1 LFWYIFVSFYR
12 NPFDCSSPGSTFA
25 DLESVSRGSSSMAL
39 HSSILTRSMNIDPAV
54 MQQTSTPENLDI
66 LYTGPRMAQFL
77 RDNKIEGGQQSL
89 TVLGHRGSGKNRV
102 CSAGDAPNA
111 RHSIME
117 NTIKSLALAAENGV
131 DFVEFDVQVTKDG
144 HAVIFHDDYIIID
157 DKGLHNARRIGQ
169 LGFSRLSLPLNRSNF
184 CDDLFVSGIT
194 Q

>member
-1 LFWYIFVSFYR
+1 M
-12 NPFDCSSPGSTFA
+12 SSIVCQTA
-25 DLESVSRGSSSMAL
+25 
-39 HSSILTRSMNIDPAV
+39 ILTRSINRDPVV
-54 MQQTSTPENLDI
+54 MQQVSTPANLNI
-66 LYTGPRMAQFL
+66 LYTGPRMAQFF

-102 CSAGDAPNA
+102 FSAGDASNA
-111 RHSIME
+111 RPSIME

-169 LGFSRLSLPLNRSNF
+169 LGFSRLSLPPNRSNF
-184 CDDLFVSGIT
+184 RDGLSVSGIT
-194 Q
+194 QCKAHWRPHS

>member
-1 LFWYIFVSFYR
+1 
-12 NPFDCSSPGSTFA
+12 
-25 DLESVSRGSSSMAL
+25 MAL
-39 HSSILTRSMNIDPAV
+39 RSSILTRSMIIDPAV
-54 MQQTSTPENLDI
+54 MQQASAPENLNI

-77 RDNKIEGGQQSL
+77 RDNKIESGQQSL

-102 CSAGDAPNA
+102 FSAGDAPNV
-111 RHSIME
+111 RPSIME

-144 HAVIFHDDYIIID
+144 HAVIFHDDYIITD

-169 LGFSRLSLPLNRSNF
+169 LGFNRLSFRLNHSNF

-194 Q
+194 RCKANWRPQSSRISFYGIPT